1 MRLRMHA
8 CICTRIIQVGV
19 LLMRLTPYI
28 YIYFFFLSEDG
39 LQLQISNITIS
50 VTTVVF
56 KNDILL
62 ENILK

>member
-28 YIYFFFLSEDG
+28 YIYIFLSEDG

>member
-1 MRLRMHA
+1 MHLYKDNPSWSVTDE
-8 CICTRIIQVGV
+8 INTI
-19 LLMRLTPYI
+19 YI
-28 YIYFFFLSEDG
+28 YIFFFLSEDG

>member
-28 YIYFFFLSEDG
+28 YIYFFLSEDG